1 MTITLSN
8 PRTTTGT
15 TTNHRYP
22 LTLPQFCF
30 SSVDQLGFTDSLIAP
45 LILYYVGVWLPLYVF
60 SVCLRNFRWDG
71 QLFTRLTPTACISS
85 PLS

>member
-1 MTITLSN
+1 MTMTITLSN
-8 PRTTTGT
+8 PRTFGT

-30 SSVDQLGFTDSLIAP
+30 SPVDQLGFTDSLIAP

-71 QLFTRLTPTACISS
+71 QLFTRLPHGVYIL